1 MGMERCYKGP
11 VSYSICLLHKTG
23 ATQKMVKGEGRQDK
37 PKDQWRNI
45 NLVYWINFFDK
56 FLIYQM
62 RKYYLHPKRTNT

>member
-1 MGMERCYKGP
+1 
-11 VSYSICLLHKTG
+11 
-23 ATQKMVKGEGRQDK
+23 MVKGEGRQDK